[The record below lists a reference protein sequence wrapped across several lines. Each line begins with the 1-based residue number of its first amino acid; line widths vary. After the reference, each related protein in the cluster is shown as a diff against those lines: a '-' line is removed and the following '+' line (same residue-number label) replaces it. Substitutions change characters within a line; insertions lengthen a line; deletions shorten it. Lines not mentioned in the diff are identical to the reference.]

1 MELKSYVT
9 FTIFFTIYFKLFNIY
24 VEVVT
29 NETSFTLQGHVIPL
43 NLLTYHF
50 LSSTLFHFK
59 KHYHDKLLI

>member
-1 MELKSYVT
+1 M
-9 FTIFFTIYFKLFNIY
+9 YFKLFNIY

-43 NLLTYHF
+43 NLLMYHF